1 MSEIPFKILVASL
14 LLKLTLVTCALSVG
28 AVAVVAEEAPGAL
41 EDVGLVTAPVSSLAS

>member
-14 LLKLTLVTCALSVG
+14 LLKLTLVACGSFDGAA
-28 AVAVVAEEAPGAL
+28 AVASIAVAGAS